1 MSSLQASSPIMANEA
16 SSERLFPRPSYSR
29 LLSSA
34 ALAWLFAILPNG
46 KLICGLMS
54 EGVDLLYRLPG
65 FNNVSPLNTLKS
77 VFK

>member
-1 MSSLQASSPIMANEA
+1 MSSLQASPPIMASEA
-16 SSERLFPRPSYSR
+16 SSERLFPRPSHSR

-34 ALAWLFAILPNG
+34 ALACLFAILPNG
-46 KLICGLMS
+46 ELICGLMS

-65 FNNVSPLNTLKS
+65 FNDVSPLNTLKS